1 MPHCSRNYA
10 GLVGVGAQRQHC
22 RTGNGRFLRFRFSRA
37 LLCLMAF
44 HVQSAVI
51 TGLVEGVTLLFFAL
65 LYLLYLRENR
75 ALFAIVLACSIFQR
89 EMLPVTFGLIGA
101 FSLLLGHGN
110 KRYNWFA
117 LISSVLSFGADLVV
131 RTYIIGAP
139 GFEEQLSVGQLL
151 SRYFL
156 PFDFSARFD
165 RFKFSFSQN
174 VLFIAV
180 AISAVVWFR
189 TRVVP
194 KQLVVLLLSL
204 LGLIVIGLAEEVGNT
219 LGRLSAMLTPA
230 LAAIASGAFRQYE
243 NSTKAT
249 SA

>member
-1 MPHCSRNYA
+1 MFFAALLTNYT
-10 GLVGVGAQRQHC
+10 GLVLASALSGSIAERE
-22 RTGNGRFLRFRFSRA
+22 TGGLSFPLLA
-37 LLCLMAF
+37 GLLCLMAF

-75 ALFAIVLACSIFQR
+75 ALSIVLACSIFQR

-117 LISSVLSFGADLVV
+117 LISSVLSFGAYLVV

-151 SRYFL
+151 RIFSPLRFL
-156 PFDFSARFD
+156 CT
-165 RFKFSFSQN
+165 
-174 VLFIAV
+174 I
-180 AISAVVWFR
+180 
-189 TRVVP
+189 
-194 KQLVVLLLSL
+194 
-204 LGLIVIGLAEEVGNT
+204 
-219 LGRLSAMLTPA
+219 
-230 LAAIASGAFRQYE
+230 
-243 NSTKAT
+243 
-249 SA
+249 